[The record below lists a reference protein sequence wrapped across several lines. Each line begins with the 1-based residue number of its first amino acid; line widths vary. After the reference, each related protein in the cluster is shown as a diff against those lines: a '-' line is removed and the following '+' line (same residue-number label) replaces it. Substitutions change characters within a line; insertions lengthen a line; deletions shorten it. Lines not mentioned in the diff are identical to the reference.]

1 MAHKL
6 FRDPLYDY
14 IQIDKE
20 KSWLLDLIDTP
31 ELQRLRY
38 ISQLGMSHVTYP
50 GSTHSR
56 FSHSLGVL
64 HLMQQCISHL
74 KQGYAEYFKQM
85 DEEALLAAALLHDIG
100 HGPFSHATEG
110 IFGDVDHEERALNI
124 IKDSQS
130 NIKEVL
136 NRRDKNLVSKV
147 AALISKRS
155 TAALWQKSLISSQLD
170 MDRLDYLRRDALCSG
185 AEYGNFD
192 WFRILHTMELN
203 EKEIERGR
211 KDAFVTWP
219 NKSRFALEEYI
230 FSRFYMYQSVYFHH
244 TTRGFECL
252 LREILRKAKDL
263 ARQDKN
269 FTKSLL
275 SPIEILWGEEKSE
288 DTEAF
293 LDLNDH
299 ILIAQIMIWRRN
311 DRDKTIS
318 DLSERFLLRKGIGCE
333 ELPGN
338 RAPMEMYEKIAK
350 IKEYLENKGLDPNYY
365 FFEDEARTT
374 TYRPYRSASAS
385 EEQSSVNS
393 IMLFEPLWLGT
404 DRTGFQ
410 EITEVPDLKRLRAI
424 TEESSSVLRYY
435 FPKEYEREIKNL
447 LK

>member
-14 IQIDKE
+14 IQIDKGE
-20 KSWLLDLIDTP
+20 SWLLDLIDTP

-74 KQGYAEYFKQM
+74 KQGYAEHFEQS
-85 DEEALLAAALLHDIG
+85 EEESLLAAALLHDIG
-100 HGPFSHATEG
+100 HSPFSHATEG
-110 IFGDVDHEERALNI
+110 IFGDHEERTLNI
-124 IKDSQS
+124 IKNPQS
-130 NIKEVL
+130 NIHKVL
-136 NRRDKNLVSKV
+136 SGRNEDLVLKV

-155 TAALWQKSLISSQLD
+155 TAPLWQKSLISSQLD
-170 MDRLDYLRRDALCSG
+170 VDRLDYLRRDALCSG

-203 EKEIERGR
+203 ENEIGGGR
-211 KDAFVTWP
+211 KDVFVTWP
-219 NKSRFALEEYI
+219 SKSGFALEEYI

-244 TTRGFECL
+244 TTRKFECL
-252 LREILRKAKDL
+252 LQKILQRAKDL
-263 ARQDKN
+263 ARQN
-269 FTKSLL
+269 RSFAKSLL
-275 SPIEILWGEEKSE
+275 PPMKIIWSEEASR

-318 DLSERFLLRKGIGCE
+318 DLSERFLLRKEIGFE

-338 RAPMEMYEKIAK
+338 RTPMEMYDKIVK
-350 IKEYLENKGLDPNYY
+350 IKEYLENKGLDPKYY
-365 FFEDEARTT
+365 FFEDEAKTT
-374 TYRPYRSASAS
+374 TYRPYSSASTS
-385 EEQSSVNS
+385 GEQSSVNS
-393 IMLFEPLWLGT
+393 IMLFDPSWSGAGE
-404 DRTGFQ
+404 TGFL
-410 EITEVPDLKRLRAI
+410 EITQVPDLKRLRAI

-435 FPKEYEREIKNL
+435 FPKEHEREIKKL

>member
-14 IQIDKE
+14 IQIDKGE
-20 KSWLLDLIDTP
+20 SWLLDLIDTP

-74 KQGYAEYFKQM
+74 KQGYAEHFEQS
-85 DEEALLAAALLHDIG
+85 EEDSLLAAALLHDIG
-100 HGPFSHATEG
+100 HSPFSHATEG
-110 IFGDVDHEERALNI
+110 IFGDHEERTLNI
-124 IKDSQS
+124 IKNPQS
-130 NIKEVL
+130 NIHKVL
-136 NRRDKNLVSKV
+136 SGRNEDLVLKV

-155 TAALWQKSLISSQLD
+155 TSPLWQKSLISSQID

-203 EKEIERGR
+203 EKEIEEGR
-211 KDAFVTWP
+211 KDVFVTWP
-219 NKSRFALEEYI
+219 NKSGFALEEYI

-244 TTRGFECL
+244 TTRKFECL
-252 LREILRKAKDL
+252 LQKILQRAKDL
-263 ARQDKN
+263 ARQN
-269 FTKSLL
+269 RSFAKSLL
-275 SPIEILWGEEKSE
+275 SPMKILLGEGKFG

-318 DLSERFLLRKGIGCE
+318 DLSERFLLRKEIGFE

-338 RAPMEMYEKIAK
+338 RTPMEMYDKIVK

-365 FFEDEARTT
+365 FFEDQAKTT
-374 TYRPYRSASAS
+374 TYRPYSSASTS
-385 EEQSSVNS
+385 EEHSSVNS
-393 IMLFEPLWLGT
+393 IMLFDPSWSGAGE
-404 DRTGFQ
+404 TGFL
-410 EITEVPDLKRLRAI
+410 EITQVPDLKRLRAI

-435 FPKEYEREIKNL
+435 FPKEHEREIKKL